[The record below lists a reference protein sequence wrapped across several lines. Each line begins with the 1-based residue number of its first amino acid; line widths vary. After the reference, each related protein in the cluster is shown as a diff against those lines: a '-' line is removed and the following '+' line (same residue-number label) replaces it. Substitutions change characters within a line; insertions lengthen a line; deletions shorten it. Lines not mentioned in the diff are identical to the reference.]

1 MKKIYSKITKE
12 RRKQF
17 QIETYIMK
25 DGEQRL
31 VVKRALAKDG
41 VAHIRKM
48 SDYYE
53 KNKDEGILCPS
64 KLISEN
70 EIAFEFLTGESLCN
84 TMLEALEDKDEVR
97 FLSLL
102 RMYDGII
109 RSNVNIERR
118 TFMPDLYRCLAK
130 FLSQMRWNVEKK

>member
-41 VAHIRKM
+41 AAHIRKM

-53 KNKDEGILCPS
+53 KNKDEGILLFMFI
-64 KLISEN
+64 KMLKVHQ
-70 EIAFEFLTGESLCN
+70 EIVKIC
-84 TMLEALEDKDEVR
+84 M
-97 FLSLL
+97 
-102 RMYDGII
+102 
-109 RSNVNIERR
+109 
-118 TFMPDLYRCLAK
+118 
-130 FLSQMRWNVEKK
+130 

>member
-41 VAHIRKM
+41 AAHIRK
-48 SDYYE
+48 
-53 KNKDEGILCPS
+53 I
-64 KLISEN
+64 
-70 EIAFEFLTGESLCN
+70 
-84 TMLEALEDKDEVR
+84 V
-97 FLSLL
+97 
-102 RMYDGII
+102 
-109 RSNVNIERR
+109 
-118 TFMPDLYRCLAK
+118 
-130 FLSQMRWNVEKK
+130 

>member
-41 VAHIRKM
+41 V
-48 SDYYE
+48 
-53 KNKDEGILCPS
+53 G
-64 KLISEN
+64 
-70 EIAFEFLTGESLCN
+70 
-84 TMLEALEDKDEVR
+84 
-97 FLSLL
+97 
-102 RMYDGII
+102 
-109 RSNVNIERR
+109 
-118 TFMPDLYRCLAK
+118 RCLII
-130 FLSQMRWNVEKK
+130 MKKIRMKVSCVHPN

>member
-1 MKKIYSKITKE
+1 
-12 RRKQF
+12 
-17 QIETYIMK
+17 MK

-31 VVKRALAKDG
+31 VVKKSIGKKDG

-70 EIAFEFLTGESLCN
+70 EIAFEFFLTGESLCN
-84 TMLEALEDKDEVR
+84 TMLGG
-97 FLSLL
+97 S
-102 RMYDGII
+102 
-109 RSNVNIERR
+109 
-118 TFMPDLYRCLAK
+118 
-130 FLSQMRWNVEKK
+130 